1 MKTDTRFVTL
11 SLTSVIVPASK
22 FGHYGETQQLVGIAM
37 LIADRDSND
46 RWHFEIKSSAIPAG
60 TSEETLLLWL
70 THAMPEAGTV
80 IGWQLG
86 DDIVDP
92 MLDAA
97 SDCDPEVGSAFLN
110 RLMKLVTGASIDLAI
125 NHGGANAPLLQ
136 QIAAQQGISITPL
149 SPAQIESAWAT
160 GDVGALRD
168 DVTAQVIA
176 VWKLWLKESN
186 GTAASVSDAF
196 SDWLAG

>member
-1 MKTDTRFVTL
+1 MKTNTRFITL
-11 SLTSVIVPASK
+11 ALTSVIVPASK
-22 FGHYGETQQLVGIAM
+22 SGHYGETQQLVSIAM
-37 LIADRDSND
+37 LIADRDPND
-46 RWHFEIKSSAIPAG
+46 RWHFEIKSSVIPAG

-110 RLMKLVTGASIDLAI
+110 RLMKLVTGASVDLAI
-125 NHGGANAPLLQ
+125 NHGGASAPPLEQVVKRHGIALQ
-136 QIAAQQGISITPL
+136 PL
-149 SPAQIESAWAT
+149 SSAQIESDWAT
-160 GDVGALRD
+160 GKVGSLRD
-168 DVTAQVIA
+168 NVTAQVIA
-176 VWKLWLKESN
+176 VWKLWLQESN
-186 GTAASVSDAF
+186 GTAAAASDAF
-196 SDWLAG
+196 SDWLTR